1 MFSVIITCYNEG
13 EELIRAV
20 RSVQAQTFRDY
31 DIVVVKD
38 FSNHQPTIDACKQLE
53 QEGIR
58 VLYAD
63 SNVGVSVTR
72 NMGIAATTGEYVY
85 TMDGDDELPCDAL
98 QIAADTFDQHPEAGV
113 VFGDYLL
120 IDQWEQRIEC
130 KELCDGNGYLS
141 LAKLLKN
148 NRLYGQSPIRR
159 SVLEQIRGFSQK
171 YSFGCQDFE
180 MQLRMLIAGVK
191 FVYTPHVLY
200 RWYKKPS
207 GINSSQR
214 NRESLDECF
223 YEHLEFCAA
232 YLKPQYVLQL
242 CKQHDDRS
250 AFRQYFRIYSPWYLS
265 FFSCIMPWS
274 MLKRMGRIFINK

>member
-1 MFSVIITCYNEG
+1 MFSIIITCYNEG

-20 RSVQAQTFRDY
+20 RSVRAQTFHDY
-31 DIVVVKD
+31 EIVVVKD
-38 FSNHQPTIDACKQLE
+38 FSNHQPTINACKQLE
-53 QEGIR
+53 QEGIH

-98 QIAADTFDQHPEAGV
+98 QVAADTFNQHPETGV
-113 VFGDYLL
+113 VFGDYEL
-120 IDQWEQRIEC
+120 IEGQRCTKIIN
-130 KELCDGNGYLS
+130 LDAADGWD
-141 LAKLLKN
+141 LKK
-148 NRLYGQSPIRR
+148 QIRR
-159 SVLEQIRGFSQK
+159 PLLGMIPMRRSAISLVRGYNEK

-250 AFRQYFRIYSPWYLS
+250 AYRQYFRMYSPWYLS
-265 FFSCIMPWS
+265 IISRIIPWC
-274 MLKRMGRIFINK
+274 MLKRMTRIVI